1 MAPGMDIRPHAV
13 NQGGQCWLPT
23 GPQMF
28 PNMRRTLP
36 DSPNSPISSPEAPSN
51 RSTSRVGTA
60 PGSPRPGYT
69 SSVTKTKSKPAL
81 LQMTLRLGSK
91 DVERG
96 WGTWH
101 PALAKQE
108 EAASSRLGKSMPSG
122 VPAVASYRS
131 GLRSLWDHQW
141 FLHFLPGKSF
151 GSVWGEIKDVREGQ
165 GSDTAAADITKK
177 PKNHEGET
185 HCCFGE

>member
-1 MAPGMDIRPHAV
+1 
-13 NQGGQCWLPT
+13 
-23 GPQMF
+23 
-28 PNMRRTLP
+28 
-36 DSPNSPISSPEAPSN
+36 
-51 RSTSRVGTA
+51 
-60 PGSPRPGYT
+60 
-69 SSVTKTKSKPAL
+69 
-81 LQMTLRLGSK
+81 MTLRLGSK

-101 PALAKQE
+101 PALAKRE

-131 GLRSLWDHQW
+131 GLRGLWDHHW

-177 PKNHEGET
+177 PKTTRGKPTAALGSDCH
-185 HCCFGE
+185 FGDGR